1 MAVTVIT
8 PLDLVVN
15 VVSGDLPDAGMTAIT
30 AGVADGASVDLSSY
44 GGRIALFKLEDST
57 GDDFTFVAGDRPPSH
72 RTGLGNLVVAMAASD
87 VKFIVLEMSRFLQ
100 DDGKILFNV
109 AGNDGSCSVFIL
121 PKIL

>member
-1 MAVTVIT
+1 VAIT
-8 PLDLVVN
+8 TIVPVDLAVN
-15 VVSGDLPDAGMTAIT
+15 VVSADLPDAGMTAIT
-30 AGVADGASVDLSSY
+30 DGAGLGAEVDLSSY
-44 GGRIALFKLEDST
+44 GGRIALFKIEDST

-72 RTGLGNLVVAMAASD
+72 RIGLGDLVVAMAAAD
-87 VKFIVLEMSRFLQ
+87 VKFLVLEISRFLQ